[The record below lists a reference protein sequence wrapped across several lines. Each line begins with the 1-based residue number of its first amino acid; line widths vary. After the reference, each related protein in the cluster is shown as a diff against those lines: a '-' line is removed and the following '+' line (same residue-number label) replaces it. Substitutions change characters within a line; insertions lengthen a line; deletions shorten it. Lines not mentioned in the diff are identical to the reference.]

1 MLDCTKCGK
10 QNTLDGRYCR
20 TCGTELPEDAL
31 VAARADNDQLLA
43 DGRKLLLDSRIT
55 EALLLAQTAHE
66 NDPSSSSAY
75 ALMGDCYERQSHL
88 QRALECFEK
97 ALVLDPDASLEK
109 IKVDHLR
116 KVLSDP
122 IAPPMPTYPAWRS
135 WGAAIAAVVLV
146 ASVGTVLLLNQGEA
160 KAETR
165 VDPASGKTMP
175 AVDKFS
181 NDPTTAGV
189 NTDSVPLDTE
199 VEANQ
204 DAAGTASEEAKA
216 DEAKKPADE
225 AGATEVKPKAPTTTT
240 PNQPQ
245 ADGPN
250 TPRRESKP
258 VDPTTVATQQP
269 QLPEATSNG
278 GSVPVDTGFAPMR
291 PNTPRISIIRD
302 DTSNQDK
309 QPEKQPE
316 KPKKTQND
324 VDPTPKKQDPKPFNP
339 GMIDIRPSKDNPRT
353 VGGSETVKDNS
364 AVGIRPSTKKD
375 PNAGVTG
382 ATALMKVAQQHMLTR
397 NFAAA
402 ADAYEKAL
410 KAGASPLTA
419 YQRLGQCYQEMGRRA
434 DAINAYSK
442 AIRAMESA
450 LVGNPALADRLN
462 VSIDACKKAI
472 RVLGG

>member
-1 MLDCTKCGK
+1 MLDCTNCGK

-20 TCGTELPEDAL
+20 SCGTELPADL
-31 VAARADNDQLLA
+31 VAVLRTENEQLMA
-43 DGRKLLLDSRIT
+43 DGRKLLLDSRVT

-66 NDPSSSSAY
+66 NDPSSANAL
-75 ALMGDCYERQSHL
+75 ALMGDCYERQSNL

-97 ALVLDPDASLEK
+97 ALILDPSASPEK

-116 KVLSDP
+116 KVLSEP
-122 IAPPMPTYPAWRS
+122 IAPPSATYPAWRS
-135 WGAAIAAVVLV
+135 WGAALAAVILV
-146 ASVGTVLLLNQGEA
+146 ASVGSVIALNQGEA

-165 VDPASGKTMP
+165 TEPAAGSTMPNVDP
-175 AVDKFS
+175 FS
-181 NDPTTAGV
+181 NDPTTTGV
-189 NTDSVPLDTE
+189 NTDTGSLDTE
-199 VEANQ
+199 IDATKDTATEA
-204 DAAGTASEEAKA
+204 AETKA
-216 DEAKKPADE
+216 DETKKPEDATKP
-225 AGATEVKPKAPTTTT
+225 TEVKPKAPPATQT
-240 PNQPQ
+240 NPQ

-250 TPRRESKP
+250 TPRRDAKP

-269 QLPEATSNG
+269 ELPEATSNG
-278 GSVPVDTGFAPMR
+278 GRTDVDTGFAPMR

-302 DTSNQDK
+302 DTSNQEK
-309 QPEKQPE
+309 QPEKQPD

-353 VGGSETVKDNS
+353 VGGSDTVKENS
-364 AVGIRPSTKKD
+364 SVGIRPSNKKD

-442 AIRAMESA
+442 AIRAMENA
-450 LVGNPALADRLN
+450 VVGNPALADRLN